1 MRLTS
6 TLTAGA
12 VLGLFAAL
20 SATAASAATT
30 LDAVVDS
37 NKSFVR
43 DSGGNCVRTQW
54 DNATDPCAPPPA
66 PVAETPAA
74 APAPVLAQIRQEET
88 VVYFDFDKSNLTKQS
103 EEKLSRLAGKLQ
115 GANEIVEAD
124 IVGYA
129 DPIGSTA
136 YNQRLSQRRAQAVGQ
151 YLNAQGFTSTKTP
164 RVEGLGETD
173 AFARCEG
180 IKQRAKL
187 IDCFWKNRQVQVKLS
202 YKDNAQA
209 AR

>member
-1 MRLTS
+1 MRFTS
-6 TLTAGA
+6 TLKAGA
-12 VLGLFAAL
+12 VLGLFTAL
-20 SATAASAATT
+20 SATAVSAATT

-43 DSGGNCVRTQW
+43 DSNGNCVRTKW
-54 DNATDPCAPPPA
+54 DNAMDPCAPAAASA
-66 PVAETPAA
+66 PVAQQPM
-74 APAPVLAQIRQEET
+74 PILSQIHQEET
-88 VVYFDFDKSNLTKQS
+88 VVYFDFDKSNLTQQS
-103 EEKLSRLAGKLQ
+103 QEKLSRLAAQLK
-115 GANEIVEAD
+115 GANEVIEAD

-136 YNQRLSQRRAQAVGQ
+136 YNQRLSQNRAQAVGQ
-151 YLNAQGFTSTKTP
+151 HLNAQGFTSTKSP

-180 IKQRAKL
+180 IQQRAKL
-187 IDCFWKNRQVQVKLS
+187 VDCFWKNRQVQVKLS

>member
-1 MRLTS
+1 MRFTS
-6 TLTAGA
+6 TRKASA
-12 VLGLFAAL
+12 VLGLMTAL
-20 SATAASAATT
+20 SATAVLAAPTV
-30 LDAVVDS
+30 DAVYDA

-43 DSGGNCVRTQW
+43 DSNGNCVRTQW
-54 DNATDPCAPPPA
+54 DNGSDPCAPA
-66 PVAETPAA
+66 PVAQPAA
-74 APAPVLAQIRQEET
+74 PEPAPILSQIHQEET
-88 VVYFDFDKSNLTKQS
+88 VVYFDFDKANLTQS
-103 EEKLSRLAGKLQ
+103 SQEKLSRLASTLR
-115 GANEIVEAD
+115 GADEVVEAD

-129 DPIGSTA
+129 DPIGSVA
-136 YNQRLSQRRAQAVGQ
+136 YNQDLSGRRAQAVGQ

-202 YKDNAQA
+202 YKASQQA
-209 AR
+209 GR

>member
-1 MRLTS
+1 MRFTS
-6 TLTAGA
+6 TFKAGA
-12 VLGLFAAL
+12 VMGLFMAL
-20 SATAASAATT
+20 SATAVSAATT

-37 NKSFVR
+37 NKNFVR
-43 DSGGNCVRTQW
+43 DSNGNCVRTQW
-54 DNATDPCAPPPA
+54 DNAMDPCAPAPA
-66 PVAETPAA
+66 PVAQK
-74 APAPVLAQIRQEET
+74 PAPIIEQIHREET
-88 VVYFDFDKSNLTKQS
+88 VVYFDFDKSSLTQQS
-103 EEKLSRLAGKLQ
+103 QEKLARLATQLK
-115 GANEIVEAD
+115 GANEVVQAD

-136 YNQRLSQRRAQAVGQ
+136 YNQRLSQSRAQAVGQ
-151 YLNAQGFTSTKTP
+151 YLNAQGFTSTNAP

-202 YKDNAQA
+202 YKANAQA
-209 AR
+209 AQ